1 MRQFFIRTMGFT
13 KDFLHMEA
21 AGGIVLVAAALLAL
35 LIANTP
41 LFGFYD
47 HLLNGVKF
55 RFGFVS
61 PQTGFDLQLEK
72 SILLWINDG
81 LMALFFFLVGLEIK
95 RELVEG
101 ELSSRDRALLPA
113 LAAVGGMLAPAAVF
127 WLINQGHPDN
137 LSGWAIP
144 SATDIAFALGV
155 LALLGSRA
163 PTSLKILLTAIA
175 VIDDL
180 GAIIIIALFY
190 SHGLHPVPFY
200 FAAAALLGLFLLNR
214 RNVTSIPAYVI
225 LGSIL
230 WVSVLQSGVHATLAG
245 VAAALFV
252 PTRCKTNPEYSPLKT
267 LEHSLH
273 PWIVFGVLPLF
284 AFANAGVPFAGMG
297 LHSLVDPVTLGIVL
311 GLFLGKQLGIFL
323 VLVLAI
329 KTGLSPRP
337 VGANWMQLYGVSV
350 LCGIGFTMSLFIGG
364 LAYEDVAMQASVRLG
379 VLLGSLI
386 SAVAGYLIL
395 SRCAVNHHHE

>member
-1 MRQFFIRTMGFT
+1 MRQFFVRTMGFT
-13 KDFLHMEA
+13 KDFMHMEA
-21 AGGIVLVAAALLAL
+21 AGGIVLVGAALLAL

-41 LFGFYD
+41 LFGIYD
-47 HLLNGVKF
+47 HLLNGIKF

-61 PQTGFDLQLEK
+61 PETGFDLQLEK

-101 ELSSRDRALLPA
+101 ELSTRDRALLPA
-113 LAAVGGMLAPAAVF
+113 LAAVGGMLAPAAIF
-127 WLINQGHPDN
+127 WFINQDYPHN
-137 LSGWAIP
+137 MAGWAIP

-200 FAAAALLGLFLLNR
+200 FAAAALLGLFILNR
-214 RNVTSIPAYVI
+214 RNVSSIPAYVI
-225 LGSIL
+225 LGVIL

-252 PTRCKTNPEYSPLKT
+252 PTRCRRDPEYSPLKT
-267 LEHSLH
+267 LEHTLH

-311 GLFLGKQLGIFL
+311 GLFFGKQIGIFL
-323 VLVLAI
+323 VLVLAV
-329 KTGLSPRP
+329 KLGLSPRP
-337 VGANWMQLYGVSV
+337 AGASWLQLYGVSI

-364 LAYEDVAMQASVRLG
+364 LAYQDVAMQASVRLG

-386 SAVAGYLIL
+386 SAVVGYMIL
-395 SRCAVNHHHE
+395 SRCAHTKPA